1 MAGILDTSRM
11 NLFLAQELDVCPT
24 DVKSLVLGSHG
35 DSMVPLIRYSTVS
48 GIPLEQ
54 FIKSGAISRDKID
67 SIVER
72 TKSGGAEIV
81 NLLK

>member
-1 MAGILDTSRM
+1 
-11 NLFLAQELDVCPT
+11 
-24 DVKSLVLGSHG
+24 
-35 DSMVPLIRYSTVS
+35 MVPLIRYSTVS

-81 NLLK
+81 NLLKSGSSGLSMSCSPALARLMAFATAKIAWS